1 MGFSYTPTVG
11 ILRRLKKRTKVI
23 QGSTS
28 AGKTYAI
35 LAILID
41 KAVKSKNKEIHIVA
55 ESLPKLRRGA
65 ISDFKNIMSSTGRW
79 KEESWNTTF
88 STYKF
93 ASGTRVSFFSVE
105 NAEQVLGIRR
115 DILFIN
121 ESTSIKWD
129 TFFQMSLRTNDE
141 IWIDLNPSSPDTW
154 ALAEVCK
161 RDQSTNELLDP
172 DVDQVRVTY
181 RENTSLNPMIV
192 TELEK
197 VRAKAY
203 FDPLLPVEEDKRSGS
218 LFHKTNIRD
227 ESKHQFWVVFGEGFS
242 GSFTGQIY
250 TNWSIIPVVPPMAK
264 FLGLG
269 MDWGFSNDPTACV
282 SLWKHGDEY
291 VVREEIYETGLLVKQ
306 VADRLQRLGWD
317 HGDLIVCDS
326 AEPKS
331 IHELRTLGFKGAK
344 PATKGRDSVNN
355 GIQLVQGL
363 KLRVTEESLNVIKE
377 LRNYMWLENK
387 EGKQINKPMDDYNH
401 SLDGLRYLV
410 QRVVIRNGGFIV
422 SGGKVLTT

>member
-1 MGFSYTPTVG
+1 MGFSYTPTLR
-11 ILRRLKKRTKVI
+11 ILRGLNKRTKVI
-23 QGSTS
+23 AGSTS

-41 KAVKSKNKEIHIVA
+41 RAVKNPNKEIHVVA

-65 ISDFKNIMSSTGRW
+65 ILDFQKIMIATNRWFPEKWNATMSTY
-79 KEESWNTTF
+79 TF
-88 STYKF
+88 S
-93 ASGTRVSFFSVE
+93 SGSKVSFFSVE

-121 ESTSIKWD
+121 ESTSIKWN

-161 RDQSTNELLDP
+161 KDEKGELLDP
-172 DVDQVRVTY
+172 DVDQARITY

-192 TELEK
+192 SELEK
-197 VRAKAY
+197 VRARAY
-203 FDPLLPVEEDKRSGS
+203 YDPLLPVEEDGRLGT
-218 LFHKTNIRD
+218 LFHPSNVRD
-227 ESKHQFWVVFGEGFS
+227 EAKHQFWVVFGEGFS

-250 TNWSIIPVVPPMAK
+250 TNWEVIPSVPQGAK

-269 MDWGFSNDPTACV
+269 LDWGFTNDPSACV
-282 SLWKHGDEY
+282 SLWKIGDEY
-291 VVREEIYETGLLVKQ
+291 VVREEIYETGLLVKD
-306 VADRLQRLGWD
+306 VADRLQRLGYD
-317 HGDLIVCDS
+317 SGDLIICDS

-331 IHELRTLGFKGAK
+331 IAELRSLGFKGAR
-344 PATKGRDSVNN
+344 PAKKGRDSVNN

-363 KLRVTEESLNVIKE
+363 KLKVTEESVNVIKE
-377 LRNYMWLENK
+377 FRNYMWLENK
-387 EGKQINKPMDDYNH
+387 EGKQTNKPMDNYNH
-401 SLDGLRYLV
+401 SCDALRYLAM
-410 QRVVIRNGGFIV
+410 RVCEKRKGFIV
-422 SGGKVLTT
+422 SQGKVLT